1 MIVYHGSDR
10 RIDIPQILKP
20 NRTRHSPEISTLHN
34 GLHTMTKQ
42 EDIQFTAIMQLIV
55 PQVVDRMVKEYHL
68 EASDAM
74 RQLYESQL
82 YADLER
88 ESSKLWHLSPL
99 ALAELWHSEVTT
111 GKIPYPE
118 EA

>member
-1 MIVYHGSDR
+1 
-10 RIDIPQILKP
+10 
-20 NRTRHSPEISTLHN
+20 
-34 GLHTMTKQ
+34 MTQQ
-42 EDIQFTAIMQLIV
+42 EQLQFTATMQLIV
-55 PQVVDRMVKEYHL
+55 PQVIERMVKEYGMDA
-68 EASDAM
+68 EDAM

-99 ALAELWHSEVTT
+99 ALAELWYCEKTT
-111 GKIPYPE
+111 GHIPYPE